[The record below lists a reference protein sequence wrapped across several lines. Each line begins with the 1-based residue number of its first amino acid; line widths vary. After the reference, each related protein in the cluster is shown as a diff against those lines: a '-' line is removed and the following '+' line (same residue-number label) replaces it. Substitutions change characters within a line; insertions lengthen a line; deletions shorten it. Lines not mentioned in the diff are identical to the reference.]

1 MRKKDVYDTIRVF
14 PATQQLKKYEA
25 NKKKAQ
31 NYVVQ
36 VDLCCMK
43 YYWMKCFFHISVFIT
58 SNAFFFELHY
68 QIVIE
73 VGPLEPLILLTL
85 ARRKN
90 RQKSQ

>member
-1 MRKKDVYDTIRVF
+1 MRVVGRYWQNCDFLLNEKKDVYDTIRVF

-43 YYWMKCFFHISVFIT
+43 YY
-58 SNAFFFELHY
+58 
-68 QIVIE
+68 
-73 VGPLEPLILLTL
+73 
-85 ARRKN
+85 
-90 RQKSQ
+90 

>member
-43 YYWMKCFFHISVFIT
+43 YY
-58 SNAFFFELHY
+58 
-68 QIVIE
+68 
-73 VGPLEPLILLTL
+73 
-85 ARRKN
+85 
-90 RQKSQ
+90 